1 MIFGRCLLFTISV
14 VCVWVFI
21 TCLCFHYAL
30 RFDYPHSHIH
40 THTNTLTHALTHT
53 VYLITTRVFMSAAL
67 GAGLC
72 AWLVCILALVQ
83 RKARWLFVSAIV
95 YTVQG
100 KLNRYIA
107 IKRLLYIVYVM
118 PSSPLFGYC

>member
-1 MIFGRCLLFTISV
+1 
-14 VCVWVFI
+14 
-21 TCLCFHYAL
+21 
-30 RFDYPHSHIH
+30 
-40 THTNTLTHALTHT
+40 
-53 VYLITTRVFMSAAL
+53 MSAAL

-100 KLNRYIA
+100 KLNGYIA
-107 IKRLLYIVYVM
+107 IKWLLYAIKWLLYAIKWLLYAIKWLLYAIKWLLYAIKWLLYAIKWLLYVVYVI
-118 PSSPLFGYC
+118 PSSYLAIVEVL

>member
-1 MIFGRCLLFTISV
+1 
-14 VCVWVFI
+14 
-21 TCLCFHYAL
+21 
-30 RFDYPHSHIH
+30 
-40 THTNTLTHALTHT
+40 
-53 VYLITTRVFMSAAL
+53 MSAAL

-100 KLNRYIA
+100 KLNGYIAIRRLLYA
-107 IKRLLYIVYVM
+107 IKRLLYAIKWLLYAIKWLLYVVYVI
-118 PSSPLFGYC
+118 PSSSYLAIVEVLQPFQTSA